1 MKQLSEG
8 VEALA
13 GYTLAKSTNP
23 AKASTPKAKLFF
35 VCFSVLLWLTTA
47 ALPAQASTRLVVSP
61 QGPYTTIQAALADAR
76 DGDTIEVRGG
86 TYRGPVVVEKAV
98 TLEGVDWPVIDN
110 GGEGTVVTLAAANAV
125 LRGFELRGSG
135 SEPDQDHSG
144 IVISAPHVI
153 AENNR
158 LNDVLFGIFVAKAAD
173 AVVRG
178 NEITSKP
185 EYEIGRKGDAIRLW
199 YSPRTLV
206 ENNHVYSSR
215 DLVIWYSTDV
225 VIRGNTVERGRYGIH
240 LMYCDGAQI
249 ERNRILDNSVGI
261 YTMYSNNIALREN
274 LIRGQRGPSG
284 YALGFKD
291 TDNVEVSHNVLVD
304 NRAAF
309 YLDGMPFSPQG
320 YGRVHENVIA
330 FNDVG
335 IIMLPAV
342 RGNEFV
348 NNTFWEN
355 IAQVAVQGGGA
366 LGNNKFQGNYWSDY
380 TGFDANGDGFGDVPY
395 RAEHFFEGLTDREP
409 MLRML
414 IYSPAQ
420 QAIEFASSAFP
431 IVRPKPKFSDPAP
444 SIQPLPLPAFAANR
458 PGNAGAMTLAAFA
471 LLGVSGAF
479 GVLAMQKKYGTQTNT
494 DEHRKNES
502 GVEALAG
509 DAHASPTK
517 PAKASTPKTGAS
529 ISVNAVTKCYG
540 KVKALDAVSFE
551 AQPGEALALWGPNGA
566 GKTTLLKAIL
576 GLIDFQGDI
585 HIQDCDVKRAPKLAR
600 RNIGYVPQEAVFY
613 DLSVKATV
621 EFYARL
627 KKADRARAAALL
639 ARVGL
644 GDHANK
650 PVPALSGGLKQRLA
664 LAIALLADPPV
675 LLLDE
680 PTANLDSQARRDY
693 LELLA
698 TLHHEGKT
706 ILFASHR
713 IEEVETLAD
722 RVLVVKGG
730 KLDQVLTP
738 EQLRAQFTP
747 QVQMTLWITEIE
759 RAKAL
764 ARLKQDGVRAHSN
777 GRGTIVLQV
786 RSEDKMQ
793 PLQALRDEGVSVL
806 DFEIEGVSSWN

>member
-8 VEALA
+8 VEVLA
-13 GYTLAKSTNP
+13 GYPLAKSTKP

-35 VCFSVLLWLTTA
+35 VCFSVFLWLTIT
-47 ALPAQASTRLVVSP
+47 ALPAQANTRLVVSP

-144 IVISAPHVI
+144 IVISAPHVT

-173 AVVRG
+173 AIVRG

-185 EYEIGRKGDAIRLW
+185 EFDVARKGDAIRLW

-291 TDNVEVSHNVLVD
+291 ADNVEVSHNVLVD

-309 YLDGMPFSPQG
+309 YLDGMPFNPQG

-342 RGNEFV
+342 RGNEFA

-355 IAQVAVQGGGA
+355 VAQVAVQGGGT

-380 TGFDANGDGFGDVPY
+380 TGFDANGDGLGDVPY

-458 PGNAGAMTLAAFA
+458 QGNPGMMTLAALA
-471 LLGVSGAF
+471 LLGLSGAF
-479 GVLAMQKKYGTQTNT
+479 GVLAMNKANRTRMDADERGMNQKAI
-494 DEHRKNES
+494 H
-502 GVEALAG
+502 
-509 DAHASPTK
+509 
-517 PAKASTPKTGAS
+517 
-529 ISVNAVTKCYG
+529 VNAVTKRYG
-540 KVKALDAVSFE
+540 KVMALDAVSFE

-613 DLSVKATV
+613 DLSVQATV
-621 EFYARL
+621 DFYARL
-627 KKADRARAAALL
+627 KKADRARAASLL

-644 GDHANK
+644 GDHARK

-664 LAIALLADPPV
+664 LA
-675 LLLDE
+675 
-680 PTANLDSQARRDY
+680 
-693 LELLA
+693 
-698 TLHHEGKT
+698 
-706 ILFASHR
+706 
-713 IEEVETLAD
+713 
-722 RVLVVKGG
+722 
-730 KLDQVLTP
+730 
-738 EQLRAQFTP
+738 
-747 QVQMTLWITEIE
+747 
-759 RAKAL
+759 
-764 ARLKQDGVRAHSN
+764 
-777 GRGTIVLQV
+777 
-786 RSEDKMQ
+786 
-793 PLQALRDEGVSVL
+793 
-806 DFEIEGVSSWN
+806 